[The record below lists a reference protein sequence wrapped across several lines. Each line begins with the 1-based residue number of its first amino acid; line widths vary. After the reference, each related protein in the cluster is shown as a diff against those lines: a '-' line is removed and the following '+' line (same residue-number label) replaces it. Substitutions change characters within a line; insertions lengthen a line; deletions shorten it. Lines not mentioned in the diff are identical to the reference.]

1 MASGLA
7 WQSRNRPTA
16 PFLTRDYVHL
26 VADFIGVP
34 ATQLADNAL
43 LSGLL
48 VAAASAAGVNAT
60 ELPMLR
66 DRQKGG
72 LTAVLLHDD
81 CHITVHAVP
90 ERQLLLVDVLAPRG
104 LDGARALDVFARRLT
119 AREIKRDSRERG

>member
-1 MASGLA
+1 M
-7 WQSRNRPTA
+7 
-16 PFLTRDYVHL
+16 
-26 VADFIGVP
+26 
-34 ATQLADNAL
+34 
-43 LSGLL
+43 
-48 VAAASAAGVNAT
+48 NAT

-81 CHITVHAVP
+81 CHIAVHAVP